1 MRAQVGDR
9 LVVAPNRVDG
19 PVRDGEIIEVEHEDG
34 SPPYRVRWSDG
45 HVGLVFPGPDA
56 VTRHPEQ
63 SAASATESAVPSVP
77 AATFQARPPGGRPG
91 HVKSWHVQISV
102 FEEGDDTN
110 AVAVLTS
117 DAPDHLT
124 GRGASRRNP
133 TDKPVPEIGD
143 EVAVARA
150 LRRLADTLLGTAAHD
165 IEDATGADVTLTR

>member
-1 MRAQVGDR
+1 MRARVGDR

-19 PVRDGEIIEVEHEDG
+19 PVRDGEIIEVEQEDG
-34 SPPYRVRWSDG
+34 SPPYRVRWRDG
-45 HVGLVFPGPDA
+45 HVGLVLPGPDA

-63 SAASATESAVPSVP
+63 PAASATEPEVPS
-77 AATFQARPPGGRPG
+77 ATFQAPPPGGQPG
-91 HVKSWHVQISV
+91 HVKSWHVEISV

-133 TDKPVPEIGD
+133 ADKPVPEIGD

-150 LRRLADTLLGTAAHD
+150 LRRLADSLLGTAAHD